1 MRKVFVVVLLALVV
15 VLSGC
20 IGGTSE
26 TQTGT
31 SEQLSESTST
41 MPLGEWKADGI
52 LGENEYGHELSLAGG
67 KLTIYWRND
76 ATYLYMALKG
86 QTTGWVSIGFEP
98 SQAMK
103 DADMVFGWV
112 ENGEVKIVDAY
123 STDTYGPHP
132 PDESLGGSSDILE
145 YAGKE
150 ENGVTIIEFKRK
162 LDTGD
167 QYDKAFTP
175 GQKVKFIF
183 AMADSDD
190 FTAKHNVAKGS
201 GEIGLDG

>member
-1 MRKVFVVVLLALVV
+1 MRKLLVFVLLALLV
-15 VLSGC
+15 VLGGC

-26 TQTGT
+26 TQTST
-31 SEQLSESTST
+31 SEQPSTSTST

-52 LGENEYGHELSLAGG
+52 IGENEYSHELSLAGG
-67 KLTIYWRND
+67 KLVIYWRND
-76 ATYLYMALKG
+76 DEYLYMALKG
-86 QTTGWVSIGFEP
+86 ETTGWIAIGFEP
-98 SQAMK
+98 SRAMK

-123 STDTYGPHP
+123 STGTYGPHP
-132 PDESLGGSSDILE
+132 PDENLGGSSDILE

-167 QYDKAFTP
+167 QYDKAFSP

-201 GEIGLDG
+201 GELQLEG